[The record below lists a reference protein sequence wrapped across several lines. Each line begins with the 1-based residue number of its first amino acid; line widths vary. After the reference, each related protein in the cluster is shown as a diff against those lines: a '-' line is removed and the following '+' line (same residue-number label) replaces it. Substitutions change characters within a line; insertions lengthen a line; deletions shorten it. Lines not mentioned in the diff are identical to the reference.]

1 MSVAV
6 NSHNQDPF
14 RVPNSPTGELSQDD
28 RSFEDD
34 FLPVVPSP
42 IPGPTTTKN
51 MEHESLQSKAYL
63 AHLEAKLKKIKGQSP
78 SQKVNSRDMISSLC
92 KVRIDANETLAGE
105 DGAVSFDEPFEELKT
120 VEVSDIKR
128 RVLPEQALTL
138 EN

>member
-63 AHLEAKLKKIKGQSP
+63 AHLG
-78 SQKVNSRDMISSLC
+78 ISYTSLILYWYRLC
-92 KVRIDANETLAGE
+92 EHVF
-105 DGAVSFDEPFEELKT
+105 GAS
-120 VEVSDIKR
+120 
-128 RVLPEQALTL
+128 VLSLNQLLPLPIL
-138 EN
+138 LYRKF